1 LLDYVAFEQKGR
13 KPAFSYFFIPYSIP
27 CERQKYK
34 ERKYFIME
42 LQHDN
47 WVKFL
52 NAILRKMTVN
62 IEVIFIGGRAGNIFV
77 RWPNMLPYLGIE
89 ILRSLK
95 SYTTWIE
102 GNWWSS
108 GNEISRCNG

>member
-1 LLDYVAFEQKGR
+1 
-13 KPAFSYFFIPYSIP
+13 
-27 CERQKYK
+27 
-34 ERKYFIME
+34 ME

-52 NAILRKMTVN
+52 NAILRKMTVK
-62 IEVIFIGGRAGNIFV
+62 IEVIFIGGRTGNIFV
-77 RWPNMLPYLGIE
+77 RWPNMFPYLGIE

-108 GNEISRCNG
+108 GNEISRCNASLQNPNGFTCTITSYSHKNLSQNSKCCSFVIPFTAVN